1 MVPRPPKKKKTQTRI
16 GSSRVYNPMW
26 NRWDQLHWGDT
37 QLAMSKCV
45 TLCRFLFFGWVA
57 HVCLSGWIG
66 DFLVAG
72 VLVVCDLFVTLVCGY
87 WWQVVRQT
95 ASFTWTTA
103 EATTIV
109 AEATIVG
116 ETATKEEQQE
126 EQEQKQEQE
135 QEQQPIQHLSMS
147 LGFVLETFQQ
157 NESIHAGIVG
167 STSRWIQGGENL
179 DETTLNVSWGDG
191 RKPLIFNSSQVPCF
205 GWVSRLPLDL

>member
-1 MVPRPPKKKKTQTRI
+1 MVPRPPKKKENSNSDRI
-16 GSSRVYNPMW
+16 ISSLQSNVKSLGSTTLRRYPI
-26 NRWDQLHWGDT
+26 GDVKVRNA
-37 QLAMSKCV
+37 LPFPFFWLGRSC
-45 TLCRFLFFGWVA
+45 LPFGLDRRFFG
-57 HVCLSGWIG
+57 CC
-66 DFLVAG
+66 